1 MSQESNSPM
10 SLDHA
15 ILGFLNYLPLSG
27 YDLKKRFDSSIKYFW
42 SAEQSQIYRT
52 LGRLTGQGWVTVEVV
67 EQSERPDRK
76 VYHITDAGRA
86 ELHRWLG
93 QPFPALETRSA
104 ALVQV
109 FFGGQLSNAE
119 LLAKFQQFAAQQR
132 QRLEQYRRTTELIAR
147 YAREIGSER
156 EAFCWSLTLELGLQS
171 MQAQLDWAEGVIER
185 IEKNEIPA

>member
-1 MSQESNSPM
+1 M

-86 ELHRWLG
+86 ELRRWLE